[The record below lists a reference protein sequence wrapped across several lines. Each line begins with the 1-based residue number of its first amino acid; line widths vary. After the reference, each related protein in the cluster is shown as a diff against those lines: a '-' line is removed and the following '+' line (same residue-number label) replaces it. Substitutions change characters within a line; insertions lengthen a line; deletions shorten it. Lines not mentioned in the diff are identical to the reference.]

1 MIVEV
6 HYVGNEF
13 VAYTEQGV
21 RITDRSILDQ
31 ISFDQFPGYK
41 SVVKLEVDNSTNDND
56 LNSKSSN
63 KLENLT
69 FDASTN
75 IKRRKSVRIKEFF
88 VDLLHLKKSDKN
100 ASTA

>member
-41 SVVKLEVDNSTNDND
+41 SVVKLEVDNSTNPVIINP
-56 LNSKSSN
+56 
-63 KLENLT
+63 LEV
-69 FDASTN
+69 N
-75 IKRRKSVRIKEFF
+75 INVNHRNR
-88 VDLLHLKKSDKN
+88 
-100 ASTA
+100 